1 MKFDIEKARAQ
12 DAALEDAGIT
22 DEEVR
27 EAIDGYLQA
36 AKFTGI
42 TEDGHPLDGTDY
54 AWSSDAQ
61 DQARDDVIDF
71 IVANVSAIREFQRV
85 TGHGWLQVGIDFS
98 LTRNGHGAGFWSRG
112 TGKVVD
118 DLTEAA
124 HSFGGAT
131 VIVNSEGEMDFA

>member
-36 AKFTGI
+36 AKFTGV
-42 TEDGHPLDGTDY
+42 TEDGMPLDGTDY
-54 AWSSDAQ
+54 AWSGDSQ

-85 TGHGWLQVGIDFS
+85 TGHGWLQVGIDFNF
-98 LTRNGHGAGFWSRG
+98 TRNGQGAGFWSRG
-112 TGKVVD
+112 TGDIGIELTNVSHPYGEAIVYVD
-118 DLTEAA
+118 DNE
-124 HSFGGAT
+124 
-131 VIVNSEGEMDFA
+131 EMGFI

>member
-36 AKFTGI
+36 AKFTGV
-42 TEDGHPLDGTDY
+42 TEDGTPLDGTDY

-85 TGHGWLQVGIDFS
+85 TGHGWLQVGIDFNF
-98 LTRNGHGAGFWSRG
+98 TRNGQGAGFWDRG
-112 TGKVVD
+112 AGEIGIELTNVSKPYGEAIVYVD
-118 DLTEAA
+118 DNE
-124 HSFGGAT
+124 
-131 VIVNSEGEMDFA
+131 EMGFI